1 MSEQIVLTK
10 EEAKVFYAFKN
21 QEGVKKLQK
30 EIEKANKTINRKQ
43 EEIEKLNSIIDKLNS
58 GELKYE
64 DYVKS
69 LEEAKEEAKRKA
81 EARRNKK
88 NA

>member
-30 EIEKANKTINRKQ
+30 EIEKANKVISRKQ
-43 EEIEKLNSIIDKLNS
+43 KEIDEINEIITKLEN

-64 DYVKS
+64 EWKA
-69 LEEAKEEAKRKA
+69 EQEALKEKRKA
-81 EARRNKK
+81 EREAKK
-88 NA
+88 QNNQ